1 VRGRINGNPIE
12 DKNRLPKNA
21 PTKPPRGILLP
32 LLEVSLTMGGANLLI
47 NFPRKGSAN
56 GGGS

>member
-1 VRGRINGNPIE
+1 MYEKPSG